1 MFNGCTA
8 LESVTVPKSV
18 TRIGD
23 SVFRD
28 CSSLK
33 SISIPDAVLDNPNY
47 GISSLR
53 GFGDPFNGCTLLKQI
68 AQSFNMSIPDYLR
81 HQNRLKR
88 ERISRRVAVFQCL
101 EFINERRIREKEEG
115 VRAVEEAK
123 RRRLNAAAGSSSSS
137 SSSSSQEQQREE
149 FNGVLAESIITAI
162 ELWRVIAM
170 FL

>member
-1 MFNGCTA
+1 M
-8 LESVTVPKSV
+8 
-18 TRIGD
+18 
-23 SVFRD
+23 
-28 CSSLK
+28 K
-33 SISIPDAVLDNPNY
+33 SISIPDAALDSPNY
-47 GISSLR
+47 GISSLH
-53 GFGDPFNGCTLLKQI
+53 GFGDPFNGCTLLREI

-101 EFINERRIREKEEG
+101 EFINNRRIREKEEG

-123 RRRLNAAAGSSSSS
+123 RRKLYASSRSSGGGE

-149 FNGVLAESIITAI
+149 FNGVLAESMITAI